1 MGAWLLPALAK
12 RGARVFGVHTPVLR
26 APELPCEWI
35 AADVRD
41 AGAVR
46 QAVRTANPE
55 LVVHLAGLTA
65 PREAERDPIENQ
77 RLNFQAAVHLLDA
90 VAALGG
96 GTRVLLVSSGEVYG
110 RRSEGAAPARE
121 DDPLA
126 PPNAYAAAKLAAE
139 QYGRIAASH
148 GLEVTLAR
156 PFNHTGPGRPPDY
169 AESSFARQIA
179 ERERGSAE
187 PVLRVGNLAAIRD
200 FSDVRDVVEAYLL
213 LLERGRAGEVYNVC
227 SGRGRSIRSILELL
241 LASSRRQ
248 VTIEEDPEL
257 YQALP
262 KERIASVGDP
272 ARLRALGWQPSHA
285 LEDTLAELLDYWRA
299 RA

>member
-1 MGAWLLPALAK
+1 VGAWLLPALAE
-12 RGARVFGVHTPVLR
+12 RGARVFGVHRPDLP

-41 AGAVR
+41 ASQVLEAVR
-46 QAVRTANPE
+46 AAEPE
-55 LVVHLAGLTA
+55 LIVHLAGLAA
-65 PREAERDPIENQ
+65 PREAERDPLENQ
-77 RLNFQAAVHLLDA
+77 RLNFHAVSHLLNA
-90 VAALGG
+90 VSAQCRSAR
-96 GTRVLLVSSGEVYG
+96 TLLVSSGEVYG
-110 RRSEGAAPARE
+110 RRPTGAAPARE

-139 QYGRIAASH
+139 QLARLAARD
-148 GLEVTLAR
+148 GLDVVLAR

-179 ERERGSAE
+179 GIERGEGE
-187 PVLRVGNLAAIRD
+187 PVLRVGNLSAIRD

-213 LLERGRAGEVYNVC
+213 LLDRGRTGQVYNVC

-241 LASSRRQ
+241 LASSRSQ
-248 VTIEEDPEL
+248 VTIKTDPER
-257 YQALP
+257 YEALP
-262 KERIASVGDP
+262 DERIASVGDP
-272 ARLRALGWQPSHA
+272 SRLRELGWRPCRR
-285 LEDTLAELLDYWRA
+285 LDDTLAELLDHWRA